1 MMSESAVDGAPSGVP
16 GLVED
21 WASDKQAYNVPW
33 GKAMMWIFLVSDTFI
48 FYLLPYRLPK
58 RTPYHYRTLA
68 TPN

>member
-33 GKAMMWIFLVSDTFI
+33 GKAMMWIFLVSE
-48 FYLLPYRLPK
+48 RAVAPK
-58 RTPYHYRTLA
+58 SIRKQKSYCILKF
-68 TPN
+68 